1 MNGPAPGNSPWAG
14 HSNLM
19 GAQQDFRRRIT
30 RRGSKFLYR
39 STQEDCM
46 SKVAVGLLLAAALV
60 LTPMWAAAAEFKVGV
75 VDGMDVVSKSADGK
89 RVQDSIKRKSEEL
102 GKPFAQRRQDLGKE
116 VEEFQKQAAVMKEDA
131 RKRRAEE
138 LEKKMADFQ
147 KQGSDAEKQLQQ
159 FQEKEL
165 APLFQKLEGAVKG
178 VAQEDKLDMVLD
190 KRNAGLL
197 YMDPKLDITEKVRS
211 RFGR

>member
-1 MNGPAPGNSPWAG
+1 
-14 HSNLM
+14 
-19 GAQQDFRRRIT
+19 
-30 RRGSKFLYR
+30 
-39 STQEDCM
+39 M

-75 VDGMDVVSKSADGK
+75 VDGMDVVSKSAEGK

-102 GKPFAQRRQDLGKE
+102 GKPFAQRRQDLAKE

-131 RKRRAEE
+131 RKRKAEE

>member
-1 MNGPAPGNSPWAG
+1 
-14 HSNLM
+14 
-19 GAQQDFRRRIT
+19 
-30 RRGSKFLYR
+30 
-39 STQEDCM
+39 M

-102 GKPFAQRRQDLGKE
+102 GKPFAQRREGLGKE
-116 VEEFQKQAAVMKEDA
+116 VEEFQKQAGVMKEEA
-131 RKRRAEE
+131 RKRKAEE
-138 LEKKMADFQ
+138 LEKKMQDLQ

-165 APLFQKLEGAVKG
+165 APLFQKLESAVKT
-178 VAQEDKLDMVLD
+178 VAQQEKLDMVLD

-197 YMDPKLDITEKVRS
+197 YMDPKLDITDKVRS
-211 RFGR
+211 KFGG